1 MEFVKNVGPIGMI
14 FIMFSL
20 GLNLTAKDFLE
31 VVKKP
36 RNLIIALICQMI
48 ILPVIGIIIISFFP
62 MQAEFQLGVFLL
74 LILPSA
80 VMSNYA
86 TKLVKG
92 NVALSITITSFC
104 ALVSFI
110 SIPIFLVVVL
120 TQIAV
125 GGINFAP
132 KALQFKGKKINP
144 IEGLKRMFSQK
155 ALAELVKAILKV
167 LLLFGLTAVVVYERL
182 DDMIQLTER
191 ELSQAVIVMGE
202 SFPQLL
208 FVLLVGL
215 AIIAAI
221 DYFWQR
227 HIFIQGLRMTKQE
240 IKDEF
245 KQTEGSPEVKAK
257 IRRKQMEASANAAK
271 QASALNDVKD
281 ATAVITN
288 PTHFAVA
295 LKYEVGSKGAPTI
308 LALGKGA
315 MAKAIME
322 RAEQANI
329 TLFRS
334 PLLARALFFT
344 SEIGKEI
351 SEKLYSAVAVA
362 LAYIYKIDKG
372 ELVDEPQID
381 IPEDLRFNENGKAM
395 KDKD

>member
-1 MEFVKNVGPIGMI
+1 MAEESQDGQEKTEEPTSRKLEKAAEEGQVLSSKEMFV
-14 FIMFSL
+14 F
-20 GLNLTAKDFLE
+20 T
-31 VVKKP
+31 
-36 RNLIIALICQMI
+36 
-48 ILPVIGIIIISFFP
+48 GIIMMFGLVYLIPYFSQMLLSYWAMFFDWSDIVNDKKSILDILYYALRFIVTIIF
-62 MQAEFQLGVFLL
+62 
-74 LILPSA
+74 
-80 VMSNYA
+80 
-86 TKLVKG
+86 
-92 NVALSITITSFC
+92 
-104 ALVSFI
+104 FI

-191 ELSQAVIVMGE
+191 ELSQAVIVMGQ

-344 SEIGKEI
+344 GEIGQEI
-351 SEKLYSAVAVA
+351 SDKLYTAVAVA
-362 LAYIYKIDKG
+362 LAYIYKIDRG
-372 ELVDEPQID
+372 EFASEPEI
-381 IPEDLRFNENGKAM
+381 IVPEDMQFNENGELLEGN
-395 KDKD
+395 

>member
-1 MEFVKNVGPIGMI
+1 MAEESQDGQEKTEEPTSRKLEKAAEEGQVLSSKEMFV
-14 FIMFSL
+14 F
-20 GLNLTAKDFLE
+20 T
-31 VVKKP
+31 
-36 RNLIIALICQMI
+36 
-48 ILPVIGIIIISFFP
+48 GIIMMFGLVYLIPYFSQMLLSYWAMFFDWSDIVNDKKSILDILYYALRFIVTIIF
-62 MQAEFQLGVFLL
+62 
-74 LILPSA
+74 
-80 VMSNYA
+80 
-86 TKLVKG
+86 
-92 NVALSITITSFC
+92 
-104 ALVSFI
+104 FI

-191 ELSQAVIVMGE
+191 ELSQAVIVMGQ

-344 SEIGKEI
+344 GEIGQEI
-351 SEKLYSAVAVA
+351 SDKLYTAVAVA
-362 LAYIYKIDKG
+362 LAYIYKIDRG
-372 ELVDEPQID
+372 EFASEPEI
-381 IPEDLRFNENGKAM
+381 IVPEDMQFNEYGQLLEGN
-395 KDKD
+395 

>member
-1 MEFVKNVGPIGMI
+1 MAEESEDGQEKTEEPTSRKLEKAAEDGQVLTSKEMFV
-14 FIMFSL
+14 F
-20 GLNLTAKDFLE
+20 T
-31 VVKKP
+31 
-36 RNLIIALICQMI
+36 
-48 ILPVIGIIIISFFP
+48 GIIMMFGLVYIIPYFSQMLLSYWAMFFDWSDI
-62 MQAEFQLGVFLL
+62 VNDKRS
-74 LILPSA
+74 ILDILF
-80 VMSNYA
+80 YA
-86 TKLVKG
+86 LRFFIIVI
-92 NVALSITITSFC
+92 V
-104 ALVSFI
+104 FI
-110 SIPIFLVVVL
+110 SIPMFIIVVL
-120 TQIAV
+120 TQMAV

-132 KALQFKGKKINP
+132 KAMQFKGKKINP
-144 IEGLKRMFSQK
+144 IEGFKRMFSQK
-155 ALAELVKAILKV
+155 SLAELVKAILKV
-167 LLLFGLTAVVVYERL
+167 LLLFGLTAIVVYDRL

-191 ELSQAVIVMGE
+191 ELSQAVIVMGQA
-202 SFPQLL
+202 FPQLL
-208 FVLLVGL
+208 FVLLIGL

-271 QASALNDVKD
+271 QASALNDVED

-322 RAEQANI
+322 RAQTANI

-344 SEIGKEI
+344 GDIGGEI
-351 SEKLYSAVAVA
+351 SEKLYTAVAVA
-362 LAYIYKIDKG
+362 LAYIYKIDRG
-372 ELVDEPQID
+372 EFASEPEII
-381 IPEDLRFNENGKAM
+381 IPQDMQFNEQGQLLEDN
-395 KDKD
+395 

>member
-1 MEFVKNVGPIGMI
+1 MAEESEDGQEKTEEPTARKLEKAAEEGQVLTSKEMFVFTGILV
-14 FIMFSL
+14 MF
-20 GLNLTAKDFLE
+20 
-31 VVKKP
+31 V
-36 RNLIIALICQMI
+36 LIY
-48 ILPVIGIIIISFFP
+48 ILPYFSQMLLSYWSMFFDWSDIVNDKKSILDILFYALRFFVIVII
-62 MQAEFQLGVFLL
+62 
-74 LILPSA
+74 
-80 VMSNYA
+80 
-86 TKLVKG
+86 
-92 NVALSITITSFC
+92 
-104 ALVSFI
+104 FI
-110 SIPIFLVVVL
+110 SIPVFLIVVL
-120 TQIAV
+120 TQIFV

-132 KALQFKGKKINP
+132 KAMQFKGKKINP
-144 IEGLKRMFSQK
+144 IEGFKRMFSQK
-155 ALAELVKAILKV
+155 SLAELVKAILKV
-167 LLLFGLTAVVVYERL
+167 LLLFGLTAIVVYDRL

-191 ELSQAVIVMGE
+191 ELSQAVIVMGQA
-202 SFPQLL
+202 FPQLL
-208 FVLLVGL
+208 FILLIGL

-227 HIFIQGLRMTKQE
+227 HIFIQGLKMTKQE

-257 IRRKQMEASANAAK
+257 IRRKQMEASANASK
-271 QASALNDVKD
+271 QASALENVQE

-344 SEIGKEI
+344 GEIGQEI
-351 SEKLYSAVAVA
+351 SDKLYTAVAVA
-362 LAYIYKIDKG
+362 LAYIYKIDRG
-372 ELVDEPQID
+372 EFASEPEII
-381 IPEDLRFNENGKAM
+381 IPEDMQFNEQGELLKGTKNNE
-395 KDKD
+395 

>member
-1 MEFVKNVGPIGMI
+1 MAEESEDGQEKTEEPTSRKLEKAAEEGQVLSSKEMFV
-14 FIMFSL
+14 F
-20 GLNLTAKDFLE
+20 T
-31 VVKKP
+31 
-36 RNLIIALICQMI
+36 
-48 ILPVIGIIIISFFP
+48 GIIVMFGLVYIIPYFSQMLLSYWAMFFDWSDI
-62 MQAEFQLGVFLL
+62 VNDKRS
-74 LILPSA
+74 ILDILF
-80 VMSNYA
+80 YA
-86 TKLVKG
+86 LRFFIIV
-92 NVALSITITSFC
+92 II
-104 ALVSFI
+104 FI
-110 SIPIFLVVVL
+110 SIPMFFIVVL
-120 TQIAV
+120 TQMAV

-132 KALQFKGKKINP
+132 KAIQFKGKKINP
-144 IEGLKRMFSQK
+144 IEGFKRMFSQK
-155 ALAELVKAILKV
+155 SLAELVKAILKV
-167 LLLFGLTAVVVYERL
+167 LLLFGLTAIVVYDRL

-191 ELSQAVIVMGE
+191 ELSQAVIIMGQA
-202 SFPQLL
+202 FPQLL
-208 FVLLVGL
+208 FVLLIGL

-271 QASALNDVKD
+271 QASALNDVED

-322 RAEQANI
+322 RAQTANI

-344 SEIGKEI
+344 GDIGGEI
-351 SEKLYSAVAVA
+351 SEKLYTAVAVA
-362 LAYIYKIDKG
+362 LAYIYKIDRG
-372 ELVDEPQID
+372 EFASEPEII
-381 IPEDLRFNENGKAM
+381 IPQDMQFNEQGQLLEDN
-395 KDKD
+395 

>member
-1 MEFVKNVGPIGMI
+1 MAEESEDGQEKTEEPTSRKLEKAAEEGQVLSSKEMFV
-14 FIMFSL
+14 F
-20 GLNLTAKDFLE
+20 T
-31 VVKKP
+31 
-36 RNLIIALICQMI
+36 
-48 ILPVIGIIIISFFP
+48 GIIMMFGFVYLIPYFSQILLSYWAIFFDWSDIVNDKKSILDILYYALRFIVTIIF
-62 MQAEFQLGVFLL
+62 
-74 LILPSA
+74 
-80 VMSNYA
+80 
-86 TKLVKG
+86 
-92 NVALSITITSFC
+92 
-104 ALVSFI
+104 FI

-120 TQIAV
+120 TQLAV

-132 KALQFKGKKINP
+132 KAIQFKGKKINP

-191 ELSQAVIVMGE
+191 ELSQAVIVMGK

-271 QASALNDVKD
+271 QASALDDVKD

-322 RAEQANI
+322 RAEQTNI

-344 SEIGKEI
+344 GEIGQEI
-351 SEKLYSAVAVA
+351 SDKLYTAVAVA
-362 LAYIYKIDKG
+362 LAYIYKIDRG
-372 ELVDEPQID
+372 EFASEPEIIVPADMQFDEY
-381 IPEDLRFNENGKAM
+381 GKLLEGN
-395 KDKD
+395 

>member
-1 MEFVKNVGPIGMI
+1 MAEESQDGQEKTEEPTARKLEKAAEEGQVLSSKETFVFTGILVMFGLVYIIPYYAQMLLSYWSMFFDWSDIVNDKKSILDI
-14 FIMFSL
+14 LFYALRFFI
-20 GLNLTAKDFLE
+20 
-31 VVKKP
+31 
-36 RNLIIALICQMI
+36 I
-48 ILPVIGIIIISFFP
+48 VI
-62 MQAEFQLGVFLL
+62 V
-74 LILPSA
+74 
-80 VMSNYA
+80 
-86 TKLVKG
+86 
-92 NVALSITITSFC
+92 
-104 ALVSFI
+104 FI
-110 SIPIFLVVVL
+110 SIPMFLIVLL

-132 KALQFKGKKINP
+132 KAMQFKGNKINP
-144 IEGLKRMFSQK
+144 IEGFKRMFSQK
-155 ALAELVKAILKV
+155 SLAELVKAILKV
-167 LLLFGLTAVVVYERL
+167 LLLFGLTAVVVYDRL

-191 ELSQAVIVMGE
+191 ELSQAVVVMGQA
-202 SFPQLL
+202 FPQLL
-208 FVLLVGL
+208 FVLLIGL

-288 PTHFAVA
+288 PTHFAIA

-344 SEIGKEI
+344 GEIGQEI
-351 SEKLYSAVAVA
+351 SDKLYTAVAVA
-362 LAYIYKIDKG
+362 LAYIYKIDRGEFASEPEIIVPEVMQFNEYG
-372 ELVDEPQID
+372 ELLE
-381 IPEDLRFNENGKAM
+381 GK
-395 KDKD
+395 

>member
-1 MEFVKNVGPIGMI
+1 MAEESEDGQEKTEEPTARKLEKAAEEGQVLTSKEMFVFTGILV
-14 FIMFSL
+14 MF
-20 GLNLTAKDFLE
+20 
-31 VVKKP
+31 V
-36 RNLIIALICQMI
+36 LIY
-48 ILPVIGIIIISFFP
+48 ILPYFSQMLLSYWSMFFDWSDIVNDKKSILDILFYALRFFVIVII
-62 MQAEFQLGVFLL
+62 
-74 LILPSA
+74 
-80 VMSNYA
+80 
-86 TKLVKG
+86 
-92 NVALSITITSFC
+92 
-104 ALVSFI
+104 FI
-110 SIPIFLVVVL
+110 SIPVFLIVVL
-120 TQIAV
+120 TQIFV

-132 KALQFKGKKINP
+132 KAMQFKGKKINP
-144 IEGLKRMFSQK
+144 IEGFKRMFSQK
-155 ALAELVKAILKV
+155 SLAELVKAILKV
-167 LLLFGLTAVVVYERL
+167 LLLFGLTAIVVYDRL

-191 ELSQAVIVMGE
+191 ELSQAVIVMGQA
-202 SFPQLL
+202 FPQLL
-208 FVLLVGL
+208 FILLIGL

-227 HIFIQGLRMTKQE
+227 HIFIQGLKMTKQE

-257 IRRKQMEASANAAK
+257 IRRKQMEASANASK
-271 QASALNDVKD
+271 QASALENVQE

-344 SEIGKEI
+344 GEIGQEI
-351 SEKLYSAVAVA
+351 SDKLYTAVAIA
-362 LAYIYKIDKG
+362 LAYIYKIDRG
-372 ELVDEPQID
+372 EFASEPEIT
-381 IPEDLRFNENGKAM
+381 IPEDMQFDEYGKLLEGN
-395 KDKD
+395 

>member
-1 MEFVKNVGPIGMI
+1 MAEESQDGQEKTEEPTSRKLEKAAEEGQVLSSKEMFV
-14 FIMFSL
+14 F
-20 GLNLTAKDFLE
+20 T
-31 VVKKP
+31 
-36 RNLIIALICQMI
+36 
-48 ILPVIGIIIISFFP
+48 GIIMMFGFVYLIPYFSQMLLSYWAMFFDWSDIVNDKKSILDILYYALRFIVTIIF
-62 MQAEFQLGVFLL
+62 
-74 LILPSA
+74 
-80 VMSNYA
+80 
-86 TKLVKG
+86 
-92 NVALSITITSFC
+92 
-104 ALVSFI
+104 FI
-110 SIPIFLVVVL
+110 SIPMFLVVVL

-191 ELSQAVIVMGE
+191 ELSQAVIVMGQ

-322 RAEQANI
+322 RAEKANI

-344 SEIGKEI
+344 GEIGQEI
-351 SEKLYSAVAVA
+351 SDKLYTAVAVA
-362 LAYIYKIDKG
+362 LAYIYKIDRGEFASEPEIIVPVDMQFNEYG
-372 ELVDEPQID
+372 ELLE
-381 IPEDLRFNENGKAM
+381 GK
-395 KDKD
+395 

>member
-1 MEFVKNVGPIGMI
+1 MAEESQDGQEKTEEPTSRKLEKAAEEGQVLSSKEMFV
-14 FIMFSL
+14 F
-20 GLNLTAKDFLE
+20 T
-31 VVKKP
+31 
-36 RNLIIALICQMI
+36 
-48 ILPVIGIIIISFFP
+48 GIIMMFGLVYLIPYFSQMLLSYWAMFFDWSDIVNDKKSILDILYYALRFIVTIIF
-62 MQAEFQLGVFLL
+62 
-74 LILPSA
+74 
-80 VMSNYA
+80 
-86 TKLVKG
+86 
-92 NVALSITITSFC
+92 
-104 ALVSFI
+104 FI
-110 SIPIFLVVVL
+110 SIPMFLVVLL

-191 ELSQAVIVMGE
+191 ELSQALIVMGQ

-344 SEIGKEI
+344 GEIGQEI
-351 SEKLYSAVAVA
+351 SDKLYTAVAVA
-362 LAYIYKIDKG
+362 LAYIYKIDRGEFASEPEIIVPEDMQFNEHG
-372 ELVDEPQID
+372 ELIE
-381 IPEDLRFNENGKAM
+381 GK
-395 KDKD
+395 

>member
-1 MEFVKNVGPIGMI
+1 
-14 FIMFSL
+14 
-20 GLNLTAKDFLE
+20 
-31 VVKKP
+31 
-36 RNLIIALICQMI
+36 
-48 ILPVIGIIIISFFP
+48 
-62 MQAEFQLGVFLL
+62 
-74 LILPSA
+74 
-80 VMSNYA
+80 
-86 TKLVKG
+86 
-92 NVALSITITSFC
+92 
-104 ALVSFI
+104 
-110 SIPIFLVVVL
+110 
-120 TQIAV
+120 
-125 GGINFAP
+125 
-132 KALQFKGKKINP
+132 
-144 IEGLKRMFSQK
+144 MFSQK

-191 ELSQAVIVMGE
+191 ELSQAVIVMGQ

-344 SEIGKEI
+344 GEIGQEI
-351 SEKLYSAVAVA
+351 SDKLYTAVAVA
-362 LAYIYKIDKG
+362 LAYIYKIDRGEFASEPEIIVPEDMQFNEYG
-372 ELVDEPQID
+372 ELLE
-381 IPEDLRFNENGKAM
+381 GK
-395 KDKD
+395 

>member
-1 MEFVKNVGPIGMI
+1 MAEESEDGQEKTEEPTSRKLEKAAEDGQVLTSKEMFV
-14 FIMFSL
+14 F
-20 GLNLTAKDFLE
+20 T
-31 VVKKP
+31 
-36 RNLIIALICQMI
+36 
-48 ILPVIGIIIISFFP
+48 GIIMMFGLVYIIPYFSQMLLSYWAMFFDWSDI
-62 MQAEFQLGVFLL
+62 VNDKRS
-74 LILPSA
+74 ILDILS
-80 VMSNYA
+80 YA
-86 TKLVKG
+86 LRFFIIVI
-92 NVALSITITSFC
+92 V
-104 ALVSFI
+104 FI
-110 SIPIFLVVVL
+110 SIPMFIIVVL
-120 TQIAV
+120 TQMAV

-132 KALQFKGKKINP
+132 KAMQFKGKKINP
-144 IEGLKRMFSQK
+144 IEGFKRMFSQK
-155 ALAELVKAILKV
+155 SLAELVKAILKV
-167 LLLFGLTAVVVYERL
+167 LLLFGLTAIVVYNRL

-191 ELSQAVIVMGE
+191 ELSQAVIIMGQA
-202 SFPQLL
+202 FPQLL
-208 FVLLVGL
+208 FILLIGL

-271 QASALNDVKD
+271 QASALNDVED

-322 RAEQANI
+322 RAQTANI

-344 SEIGKEI
+344 GDIGGEI
-351 SEKLYSAVAVA
+351 SEKLYTAVAVA
-362 LAYIYKIDKG
+362 LAYIYKIDRG
-372 ELVDEPQID
+372 EFASEPEII
-381 IPEDLRFNENGKAM
+381 IPQDMQFNEQGQLLEDN
-395 KDKD
+395 

>member
-1 MEFVKNVGPIGMI
+1 MAEESQDGQEKTEEPTSRKLEKAAEEGQVLSSKEMFV
-14 FIMFSL
+14 F
-20 GLNLTAKDFLE
+20 T
-31 VVKKP
+31 
-36 RNLIIALICQMI
+36 
-48 ILPVIGIIIISFFP
+48 GIIMMFGLVYLIPYFSQMLLSYWAMFFDWSDIVNDKKSILDILYYALRFIVTIIF
-62 MQAEFQLGVFLL
+62 
-74 LILPSA
+74 
-80 VMSNYA
+80 
-86 TKLVKG
+86 
-92 NVALSITITSFC
+92 
-104 ALVSFI
+104 FI
-110 SIPIFLVVVL
+110 SIPMFFVVVL

-182 DDMIQLTER
+182 DYMIQLTER
-191 ELSQAVIVMGE
+191 ELSQAIIVMGQ

-344 SEIGKEI
+344 GEIGQEI
-351 SEKLYSAVAVA
+351 SDKLYTAVAVA
-362 LAYIYKIDKG
+362 LAYIYKIDRG
-372 ELVDEPQID
+372 EFASEPEIIVPADMQFDEY
-381 IPEDLRFNENGKAM
+381 GKLLEGN
-395 KDKD
+395 

>member
-1 MEFVKNVGPIGMI
+1 MAEESEDGQEKTEEPTSRKLEKAAEDGQVLTSKEMFV
-14 FIMFSL
+14 F
-20 GLNLTAKDFLE
+20 T
-31 VVKKP
+31 
-36 RNLIIALICQMI
+36 
-48 ILPVIGIIIISFFP
+48 GIIMMFGLVYIIPYFSQMLLSYWAMFFDWSDI
-62 MQAEFQLGVFLL
+62 VNDKKS
-74 LILPSA
+74 ILDILY
-80 VMSNYA
+80 YA
-86 TKLVKG
+86 LRFIV
-92 NVALSITITSFC
+92 TIIF
-104 ALVSFI
+104 FI
-110 SIPIFLVVVL
+110 SIPMFLVVVL

-191 ELSQAVIVMGE
+191 ELSQAVIVMGK

-208 FVLLVGL
+208 FVLLIGL

-344 SEIGKEI
+344 GEIGQEI
-351 SEKLYSAVAVA
+351 SDKLYTAVAVA
-362 LAYIYKIDKG
+362 LAYIYKIDRGEFASEPEIIVPEDMQFNEYG
-372 ELVDEPQID
+372 ELLE
-381 IPEDLRFNENGKAM
+381 GK
-395 KDKD
+395 

>member
-1 MEFVKNVGPIGMI
+1 MAEESQDGQEKTEEPTARKLEKAAEEGQVLSSKEMFVFTGILV
-14 FIMFSL
+14 MF
-20 GLNLTAKDFLE
+20 GLVYIIPYYAQMLLSYWSMFFDWSDIVND
-31 VVKKP
+31 KKSI
-36 RNLIIALICQMI
+36 LDILFYALRFF
-48 ILPVIGIIIISFFP
+48 VIVI
-62 MQAEFQLGVFLL
+62 V
-74 LILPSA
+74 
-80 VMSNYA
+80 
-86 TKLVKG
+86 
-92 NVALSITITSFC
+92 
-104 ALVSFI
+104 FI
-110 SIPIFLVVVL
+110 SIPMFLIVLL

-132 KALQFKGKKINP
+132 KAMQFKGKKLNP
-144 IEGLKRMFSQK
+144 IEGFKRMFSQK
-155 ALAELVKAILKV
+155 SLAELVKAILKV
-167 LLLFGLTAVVVYERL
+167 LLLFGLTAVVVYDRL

-191 ELSQAVIVMGE
+191 ELSQAVVVMGQA
-202 SFPQLL
+202 FPQLL
-208 FVLLVGL
+208 FVLLIGL

-288 PTHFAVA
+288 PTHFAIA

-344 SEIGKEI
+344 GEIGQEI
-351 SEKLYSAVAVA
+351 SDKLYTAVAVA
-362 LAYIYKIDKG
+362 LAYIYKIDRGEFASEPEIIVPEDMQFNEYG
-372 ELVDEPQID
+372 ELLE
-381 IPEDLRFNENGKAM
+381 GK
-395 KDKD
+395 

>member
-1 MEFVKNVGPIGMI
+1 MAEESQDGQEKTEEPTSRKLEKAAEEGQVLSSKEMFVFTVIIMMFGLVYLIPYFSQMLLSYWAMFFDWSDIVNDKKSILDILYYALRFIVTII
-14 FIMFSL
+14 F
-20 GLNLTAKDFLE
+20 
-31 VVKKP
+31 
-36 RNLIIALICQMI
+36 
-48 ILPVIGIIIISFFP
+48 
-62 MQAEFQLGVFLL
+62 
-74 LILPSA
+74 
-80 VMSNYA
+80 
-86 TKLVKG
+86 
-92 NVALSITITSFC
+92 
-104 ALVSFI
+104 FI
-110 SIPIFLVVVL
+110 SIPMFLVVVL

-191 ELSQAVIVMGE
+191 ELSQAVIVMGQ

-308 LALGKGA
+308 LALGKGS

-344 SEIGKEI
+344 GEIGQEI
-351 SEKLYSAVAVA
+351 SDKLYTAVAVA
-362 LAYIYKIDKG
+362 LAYIYKIDRGEFASEPEIIVPEDMQFNEYG
-372 ELVDEPQID
+372 ELLE
-381 IPEDLRFNENGKAM
+381 GK
-395 KDKD
+395 

>member
-1 MEFVKNVGPIGMI
+1 MAEESEDGQEKTEEPTSRKLEKAAEEGQVLSSKEMYVFTGIIMLFGLVYLIPYFSQMLLSYWAMFFDWSDIVNDEKSILDILYYALRFVVTII
-14 FIMFSL
+14 FI
-20 GLNLTAKDFLE
+20 
-31 VVKKP
+31 
-36 RNLIIALICQMI
+36 
-48 ILPVIGIIIISFFP
+48 
-62 MQAEFQLGVFLL
+62 
-74 LILPSA
+74 
-80 VMSNYA
+80 
-86 TKLVKG
+86 
-92 NVALSITITSFC
+92 
-104 ALVSFI
+104 I
-110 SIPIFLVVVL
+110 SIPIFFVVIL

-191 ELSQAVIVMGE
+191 ELSQAVIVMGK

-208 FVLLVGL
+208 FILLVGL

-271 QASALNDVKD
+271 QASALDDVKN

-288 PTHFAVA
+288 PTHFAIA
-295 LKYEVGSKGAPTI
+295 LKYEVGSKGAPII
-308 LALGKGA
+308 LALGKGP

-344 SEIGKEI
+344 GEIGQEI
-351 SEKLYSAVAVA
+351 SDKLYTAVAVA
-362 LAYIYKIDKG
+362 LAYIFKIDRGEFASEPEIIVPEEMQFNEFG
-372 ELVDEPQID
+372 ELLEGTKG
-381 IPEDLRFNENGKAM
+381 GK
-395 KDKD
+395 

>member
-1 MEFVKNVGPIGMI
+1 MAEESEDGQEKTEEPTSRKLEKAAEEGQVLSSKEMFVFTGIIVLFGLVYLIPYFSQMLLSYWAMFFDWSDIVNDKKSILDILYYALRFVVTII
-14 FIMFSL
+14 FI
-20 GLNLTAKDFLE
+20 
-31 VVKKP
+31 
-36 RNLIIALICQMI
+36 
-48 ILPVIGIIIISFFP
+48 
-62 MQAEFQLGVFLL
+62 
-74 LILPSA
+74 
-80 VMSNYA
+80 
-86 TKLVKG
+86 
-92 NVALSITITSFC
+92 
-104 ALVSFI
+104 I
-110 SIPIFLVVVL
+110 SIPIFFVVIL

-144 IEGLKRMFSQK
+144 IEGFKRMFSQK

-191 ELSQAVIVMGE
+191 ELSQAVIVMGK

-208 FVLLVGL
+208 FILLVGL

-271 QASALNDVKD
+271 QASALDDVKN

-288 PTHFAVA
+288 PTHFAIA
-295 LKYEVGSKGAPTI
+295 LKYEVGSKGAPII
-308 LALGKGA
+308 LALGKGP

-344 SEIGKEI
+344 GEIGQEI
-351 SEKLYSAVAVA
+351 SDKLYTAVAVA
-362 LAYIYKIDKG
+362 LAYIFKIDRGEFASEPEIIVPEEMQFNEFG
-372 ELVDEPQID
+372 ELLEGTKG
-381 IPEDLRFNENGKAM
+381 GK
-395 KDKD
+395 

>member
-1 MEFVKNVGPIGMI
+1 MAEESQDGQEKTEEPTSRKLEKAAEEGQVLSSKEMFV
-14 FIMFSL
+14 F
-20 GLNLTAKDFLE
+20 T
-31 VVKKP
+31 
-36 RNLIIALICQMI
+36 
-48 ILPVIGIIIISFFP
+48 GIIMMFGLVYLIPYFSQMLLSYWAMFFDWSDIVNDKKSILDILYYALRFIVTIIF
-62 MQAEFQLGVFLL
+62 
-74 LILPSA
+74 
-80 VMSNYA
+80 
-86 TKLVKG
+86 
-92 NVALSITITSFC
+92 
-104 ALVSFI
+104 FI

-125 GGINFAP
+125 GGLNFAP

-191 ELSQAVIVMGE
+191 ELSQAVIVMGQ

-295 LKYEVGSKGAPTI
+295 LKYEVGSKGAPII

-344 SEIGKEI
+344 GEIGQEI
-351 SEKLYSAVAVA
+351 SDKLYTAVAVA
-362 LAYIYKIDKG
+362 LAYIYKIDRGEFASEPEIVVPEDMQFNEYG
-372 ELVDEPQID
+372 ELLE
-381 IPEDLRFNENGKAM
+381 GK
-395 KDKD
+395 

>member
-1 MEFVKNVGPIGMI
+1 MAEESQDGQEKTEEPTARKLEKAAEEGQVLTSKEMFVFTGILVMFGLVYIIPYYAQMLLSYWSMFFDWSDIVNDKKSILDI
-14 FIMFSL
+14 LFYALRFFI
-20 GLNLTAKDFLE
+20 
-31 VVKKP
+31 
-36 RNLIIALICQMI
+36 I
-48 ILPVIGIIIISFFP
+48 VI
-62 MQAEFQLGVFLL
+62 V
-74 LILPSA
+74 
-80 VMSNYA
+80 
-86 TKLVKG
+86 
-92 NVALSITITSFC
+92 
-104 ALVSFI
+104 FI
-110 SIPIFLVVVL
+110 SIPMFLIVLL

-132 KALQFKGKKINP
+132 KAMQFKGKKINP
-144 IEGLKRMFSQK
+144 IEGFKRMFSQK
-155 ALAELVKAILKV
+155 SLAELVKAILKV
-167 LLLFGLTAVVVYERL
+167 LLLFGLTAVVVYDRL

-191 ELSQAVIVMGE
+191 ELSQAVVVMGQA
-202 SFPQLL
+202 FPQLL
-208 FVLLVGL
+208 FVLLIGL

-288 PTHFAVA
+288 PTHFAIA

-344 SEIGKEI
+344 GEIGQEI
-351 SEKLYSAVAVA
+351 SDKLYTAVAVA
-362 LAYIYKIDKG
+362 LAYIYKIDRGEFASEPEIVVPEDMQFNEYG
-372 ELVDEPQID
+372 ELLE
-381 IPEDLRFNENGKAM
+381 GK
-395 KDKD
+395 

>member
-1 MEFVKNVGPIGMI
+1 MAEESEDGQEKTEEPTSRKLEKAAEDGQVLTSKEMFV
-14 FIMFSL
+14 F
-20 GLNLTAKDFLE
+20 T
-31 VVKKP
+31 
-36 RNLIIALICQMI
+36 
-48 ILPVIGIIIISFFP
+48 GIIMMFGLVYIIPYFSQMLLSYWAMFFDWSDI
-62 MQAEFQLGVFLL
+62 VNDKRS
-74 LILPSA
+74 ILDILF
-80 VMSNYA
+80 YA
-86 TKLVKG
+86 LRFFIIVI
-92 NVALSITITSFC
+92 V
-104 ALVSFI
+104 FI
-110 SIPIFLVVVL
+110 SIPMFIIVVL
-120 TQIAV
+120 TQMAV

-132 KALQFKGKKINP
+132 KAMQFKGKKINP
-144 IEGLKRMFSQK
+144 IEGFKRMFSQK
-155 ALAELVKAILKV
+155 SLAELVKAILKV
-167 LLLFGLTAVVVYERL
+167 LLLFGLTAIVVYDRL

-191 ELSQAVIVMGE
+191 ELSQAVIVMGQA
-202 SFPQLL
+202 FPQLL
-208 FVLLVGL
+208 FVLLIGL

-322 RAEQANI
+322 RAQTANI

-344 SEIGKEI
+344 GDIGGEI
-351 SEKLYSAVAVA
+351 SEKLYTAVAVA
-362 LAYIYKIDKG
+362 LAYIYKIDRG
-372 ELVDEPQID
+372 EFASEPEII
-381 IPEDLRFNENGKAM
+381 IPQDMQFNEQGQLLEDN
-395 KDKD
+395 